1 MKLVRKSLMVTLVF
15 LVGCAVGGGASR
27 FVVPPAQ
34 AKDIQRWDYLCF
46 EEWGAKDIMP
56 KAKAAGAEGWEMVM
70 ADSLQGRQSICFKR
84 PL

>member
-1 MKLVRKSLMVTLVF
+1 MKQLQKSVLITLVF

-27 FVVPPAQ
+27 FVVPPAHAQ
-34 AKDIQRWDYLCF
+34 NVQRWDYLCF
-46 EEWGAKDIMP
+46 EEWGAEDIMV
-56 KAKAAGAEGWEMVM
+56 KAKQAGAEGWEMVI